1 MGGCRICPGIVYS
14 LLKNKKIADIGK
26 QKNEAMQP
34 VKSLL
39 NCKNREQNSGQAE
52 HDGDI
57 SEEQAGRHGKWD
69 KKAAESKHHE

>member
-1 MGGCRICPGIVYS
+1 
-14 LLKNKKIADIGK
+14 
-26 QKNEAMQP
+26 MQP

-69 KKAAESKHHE
+69 KKTAEPKYHEKVEKITAYYIAHQDFGLLLTNCRKT

>member
-1 MGGCRICPGIVYS
+1 MVPAVFVLELCTA
-14 LLKNKKIADIGK
+14 LKNKKIADIGK

-39 NCKNREQNSGQAE
+39 NCKNREQNSAQAE

-69 KKAAESKHHE
+69 KKAAEPKHHE